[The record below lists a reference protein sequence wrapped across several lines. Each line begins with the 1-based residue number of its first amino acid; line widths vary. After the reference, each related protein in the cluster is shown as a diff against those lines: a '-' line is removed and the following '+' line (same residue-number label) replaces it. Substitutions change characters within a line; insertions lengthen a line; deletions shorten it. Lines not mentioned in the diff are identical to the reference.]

1 MLPFGLHLRGK
12 QNRSILTVAWQ
23 MPRQI
28 SNKATT
34 EHLLQTNILIFLG
47 AIRTGPAILQDDKKT
62 VSKKQVHAQ

>member
-1 MLPFGLHLRGK
+1 MLPFGLHFHGK

-47 AIRTGPAILQDDKKT
+47 AIPTGPTILQDQKKT
-62 VSKKQVHAQ
+62 VSKKQGHAQ